1 MKTFYTILTAIAFLA
16 ITFNVRGQSQENELS
31 GVSTKESSLKSS
43 TVYDLIRLKIENPY
57 VYDATVV
64 YYYET
69 FVDGKGPEDSDKM
82 FNSSEKIPEIFT
94 RIGNAAMAINGFS
107 ELAGRSHIEVPVSV
121 RNRVWDDCEISADV
135 DDFTD
140 EYDVVLEDKEE
151 GRYVNLRKTTYNYSP
166 KVLGIEHER
175 FVLHLTRSSKVAT
188 SIFDDEENLENGVR
202 FTSGRDRLN
211 VNLEGSMLAGP
222 GPEGRID
229 VFDRSGR
236 QLTSKRAKGGMN
248 QIELAGG
255 QIYIVRVNMGNQ
267 SITKKVA
274 VR

>member
-1 MKTFYTILTAIAFLA
+1 M
-16 ITFNVRGQSQENELS
+16 
-31 GVSTKESSLKSS
+31 
-43 TVYDLIRLKIENPY
+43 
-57 VYDATVV
+57 
-64 YYYET
+64 
-69 FVDGKGPEDSDKM
+69 
-82 FNSSEKIPEIFT
+82 
-94 RIGNAAMAINGFS
+94 
-107 ELAGRSHIEVPVSV
+107 
-121 RNRVWDDCEISADV
+121 
-135 DDFTD
+135 
-140 EYDVVLEDKEE
+140 VLEDKEE

-222 GPEGRID
+222 GPEARID

-248 QIELAGG
+248 QVELAGG